1 VDQVKRQVDD
11 AVVVFRGKYPHSTE
25 EQVRLYAAAV
35 EADLTTVRKPEPDIP
50 MPAITVPRPAV
61 RAATT
66 YNAPL
71 SLPCPVVDEASPV
84 QGTGDLS
91 NELREILLMGHLPPD
106 QRHRL
111 QTEDMTENEILAMI
125 VGAPAAP
132 RRPAPR
138 H

>member
-25 EQVRLYAAAV
+25 EQVQLYAAAV
-35 EADLTTVRKPEPDIP
+35 EADLTTPKPPPEPDIP
-50 MPAITVPRPAV
+50 MPVIRAPV

-84 QGTGDLS
+84 QSTGDLS
-91 NELREILLMGHLPPD
+91 NELREILLMGRLPPD